1 MLVKFN
7 IKELEA
13 MKNVMVKAGKVMDE
27 ETSISLSDL
36 QDIVKSINK
45 TNLMNVKF
53 DIVNGLTIW
62 INPEFVC
69 DIYDLYGDLITGTFL
84 ILKNPIKR
92 LMEFY
97 EDFECRFSAIA
108 EKYEKKPEQH
118 ECKCKKKDIEERRNQ
133 RRRI

>member
-108 EKYEKKPEQH
+108 EKY
-118 ECKCKKKDIEERRNQ
+118 
-133 RRRI
+133 